1 MLNGLGILDVSWKEG
16 KESRRQDKIM
26 THLSPKVASV
36 AKSFV
41 NALLK
46 KNRSQRTA
54 TLYLE
59 HIFRLEHWLHSISPD
74 HGLMLLSKPDFESYL
89 NYLREKNYSKNQ
101 IYSCYC
107 SLNKFY
113 RWCVVEKILV
123 NNPIA
128 QVSINKPYRSLEIC
142 SEADLKALSAYVKN
156 SQTDPSDALL
166 ISLVLFFGFT
176 IEQLCLAQLVPTN
189 GDQMRIILATR
200 EQTYSRRYKRRHE
213 HLELPATPAWFL
225 KLQQRY
231 SHYWSERY
239 KGIQHISLRRHLFL
253 QHNKCSNTPIEP
265 SVLEG
270 RLRRA
275 TKKAL
280 NGRSISWRI
289 LHSSC
294 GVLYTR
300 YQDASILTRLGWSS
314 SQASQYVYVTK
325 KIHSPLTEK

>member
-1 MLNGLGILDVSWKEG
+1 
-16 KESRRQDKIM
+16 
-26 THLSPKVASV
+26 
-36 AKSFV
+36 
-41 NALLK
+41 
-46 KNRSQRTA
+46 
-54 TLYLE
+54 
-59 HIFRLEHWLHSISPD
+59 
-74 HGLMLLSKPDFESYL
+74 MLLSKPDFESYL

-239 KGIQHISLRRHLFL
+239 KGIQHISLRRH
-253 QHNKCSNTPIEP
+253 H
-265 SVLEG
+265 
-270 RLRRA
+270 R
-275 TKKAL
+275 
-280 NGRSISWRI
+280 
-289 LHSSC
+289 
-294 GVLYTR
+294 
-300 YQDASILTRLGWSS
+300 
-314 SQASQYVYVTK
+314 
-325 KIHSPLTEK
+325 